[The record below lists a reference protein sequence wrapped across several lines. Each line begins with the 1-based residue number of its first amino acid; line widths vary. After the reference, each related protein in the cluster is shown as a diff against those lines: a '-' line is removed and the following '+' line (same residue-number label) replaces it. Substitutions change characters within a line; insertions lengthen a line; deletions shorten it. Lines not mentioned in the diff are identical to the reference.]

1 MQQRTPIFTLLGIGL
16 ALLASLV
23 VIAGSAAASPLLLG
37 DPGAAGSSQGL
48 AEGYIFVIIVIWP
61 LVMLAGWLLGCG
73 ALLSSRRPN
82 ALAAW
87 FLLCLV
93 AWLCFYAGQLL
104 KIVLSPSTAVPVL
117 IVVFNASFLYATWR
131 FVVRA

>member
-1 MQQRTPIFTLLGIGL
+1 MLMEWLLGSA
-16 ALLASLV
+16 ALLA
-23 VIAGSAAASPLLLG
+23 A
-37 DPGAAGSSQGL
+37 
-48 AEGYIFVIIVIWP
+48 
-61 LVMLAGWLLGCG
+61 
-73 ALLSSRRPN
+73 RRAD

-93 AWLCFYAGQLL
+93 AWLGFYAGQLL
-104 KIVLSPSTAVPVL
+104 KIVLAPSTAVPVL